1 MKLKT
6 WMKSALAVGALMSLS
21 TGVFA
26 DGMLRYA
33 TVGEPPSLD
42 QQVITSDLA
51 TTIAHHMFEGL
62 YTFNGSSAPVPLL
75 ASGET
80 VSEDGKTIVISLR
93 KGVQF
98 HNGQAMTSADVL
110 ASLQRWGEFGS
121 RGSLIFDHVE
131 SVEATGDFEITLK
144 LKEPFGPWKNLM
156 AFING
161 GPAIYPASVLEGAT
175 KEPIS
180 PENYIGTGPYKFN
193 AWEANR
199 YVELVRFD
207 DYASLPAW
215 RMDMVANAL
224 LILTP
229 CALSRSLTSVR
240 VSQVC
245 ALVIMTMLRAFPAIC
260 LPNWTLTLV

>member
-131 SVEATGDFEITLK
+131 SVEATGDYEITLN
-144 LKEPFGPWKNLM
+144 LKEPFGPWKNLDGLYQWWSGDLSGQCCGRM
-156 AFING
+156 PPKSRSA
-161 GPAIYPASVLEGAT
+161 
-175 KEPIS
+175 
-180 PENYIGTGPYKFN
+180 PENYIGTGPLQIQCLGSEPLY
-193 AWEANR
+193 
-199 YVELVRFD
+199 
-207 DYASLPAW
+207 
-215 RMDMVANAL
+215 
-224 LILTP
+224 
-229 CALSRSLTSVR
+229 R
-240 VSQVC
+240 VGP
-245 ALVIMTMLRAFPAIC
+245 F
-260 LPNWTLTLV
+260 